1 MGAALKVP
9 ITRSGHHCLLKEL
22 TYLRHVVRP
31 KLLDDLREAR
41 SFGVTIAN
49 QHYLFARERL
59 VMLERKIQDLEEKLS
74 LSEIFAGRKFVFK
87 RVAFGAIVL
96 IQSVDSGQKHCFQLV
111 GPYESDP
118 GNGKIATDSP
128 LGCCLMGCREGEEV
142 KLHSPGGLR
151 IYRILAIE
159 FPSTT

>member
-1 MGAALKVP
+1 MTKVP
-9 ITRSGHHCLLKEL
+9 ITRSGRHCLLKEL
-22 TYLRHVVRP
+22 AYLRQVVRP
-31 KLLDDLREAR
+31 KLLDDLGEAR

-59 VMLERKIQDLEEKLS
+59 VMIERKIQELEEKLS
-74 LSEIFAGRKFVFK
+74 LSEVFAGRKFIFK

-96 IQSVDSGQKHCFQLV
+96 IQNVDTGRKHFFQLV
-111 GPYESDP
+111 GPYESDAA
-118 GNGKIATDSP
+118 NGKIATDSP

-151 IYRILAIE
+151 VYRILAIE
-159 FPSTT
+159 FPSPT